1 MPGHEHF
8 EELCALAASGQI
20 SPEEWQRLR
29 EHLDVCTSCAETLGD
44 FGNIGADLLTEYSGS
59 IPDGLHAEMR
69 SRFLDR
75 ARETGTQLGYYPP
88 AAAPPRT
95 WKRSSMVFTGLMAA
109 SILLGIA
116 GMYFRLYPR
125 LHAPASTGPAA
136 EVAKSRD
143 QSSQNAVEASDGPKV
158 DELLTKIRLLE
169 AERSGLQTR
178 LSGAIADQAQLES
191 RMKDLATEI
200 ESRNRELTAVRSEG
214 AVTAERLTEAQ
225 SALKKADSRMAAQEV
240 QISLARADKD
250 KLAEELAY
258 EKASSEQARALLA
271 TSKDGQS
278 ILASRNLHIVD
289 VYDADTRGKRRSFG
303 RIFYVENQELIFY
316 AYDLSDP
323 RHANA
328 EFYAWGAGLSPGE
341 EVARLGVLHNDGKSE
356 KRWVLK
362 YNDASV
368 LAKLDSIFVTA
379 ETGSNPAKP
388 KGKRVLF
395 AVLAGQPNH
404 P

>member
-20 SPEEWQRLR
+20 SPDEWQRLR
-29 EHLDVCTSCAETLGD
+29 EHLDACSSCAETLGD
-44 FGNIGADLLTEYSGS
+44 FGKIGADLMAEFSGS
-59 IPDGLHAEMR
+59 VPDGLHAEMR

-75 ARETGTQLGYYPP
+75 ARETGTQLSHYPP
-88 AAAPPRT
+88 AATQPGT
-95 WKRSSMVFTGLMAA
+95 WKRSSVMLAGLLAA
-109 SILLGIA
+109 SVILGIA
-116 GMYFRLYPR
+116 GMYFRMRPQPDR
-125 LHAPASTGPAA
+125 SASTEAA
-136 EVAKSRD
+136 AQSAKSAYE
-143 QSSQNAVEASDGPKV
+143 SSPVPQAANSQ
-158 DELLTKIRLLE
+158 ELDRLLAKTRQQE
-169 AERSGLQTR
+169 ADRHVLEVKLNTSAAYE
-178 LSGAIADQAQLES
+178 SQLES
-191 RMKDLATEI
+191 RVKELSVEL
-200 ESRNRELTAVRSEG
+200 EGEKNELTAARSEG
-214 AVTAERLTEAQ
+214 AITAQRLGETQ
-225 SALKKADSRMAAQEV
+225 SALGKADAKLGAEEV
-240 QISLARADKD
+240 QVTLAKADKE
-250 KLAEELAY
+250 KLAEALAY
-258 EKASSEQARALLA
+258 ERANAEQARALLA
-271 TSKDGQS
+271 TSKDGQG
-278 ILASRNLHIVD
+278 ILAARNLHIVD

-341 EVARLGVLHNDGKSE
+341 EVARLGILLNDGKSE

-368 LAKLDSIFVTA
+368 LSKLDSIFVTA
-379 ETGSNPAKP
+379 ETASNPDKP

>member
-1 MPGHEHF
+1 MHGHEHF

-20 SPEEWQRLR
+20 SADEWHRLL
-29 EHLDVCTSCAETLGD
+29 EHLDMCSSCAETLGD
-44 FGNIGADLLTEYSGS
+44 FGKIGTDLMTEFSGS
-59 IPDGLHAEMR
+59 IPDGLHAQMR

-75 ARETGTQLGYYPP
+75 ARETGTQLRYFPP
-88 AAAPPRT
+88 AAATPRT
-95 WKRSSMVFTGLMAA
+95 WKRSSVALTGLLAA
-109 SILLGIA
+109 SVLLGIA
-116 GMYFRLYPR
+116 GMYFQLYPR
-125 LHAPASTGPAA
+125 LQAPASGGPAA
-136 EVAKSRD
+136 EVANSRYQGS
-143 QSSQNAVEASDGPKV
+143 QSVVEASGGPKV
-158 DELLTKIRLLE
+158 DELLTKIHGLE
-169 AERSGLQTR
+169 AERSGLQVK
-178 LSGAIADQAQLES
+178 LSGAIANQAQLES
-191 RMKDLATEI
+191 RVKDLAAETEI
-200 ESRNRELTAVRSEG
+200 KNRELTVVRSTG
-214 AVTAERLTEAQ
+214 AVAAERLTETQ
-225 SALKKADSRMAAQEV
+225 SAIEKADSRLAAQEV
-240 QISLARADKD
+240 QITLARADKE
-250 KLAEELAY
+250 KLAQELAY
-258 EKASSEQARALLA
+258 QKASSEQARALLA
-271 TSKDGQS
+271 TGKDGQS

-303 RIFYVENQELIFY
+303 RIFYVENQELLFY

-341 EVARLGVLHNDGKSE
+341 EVARLGLLHNDGKSE

-379 ETGSNPAKP
+379 ETGSNPDKP

>member
-1 MPGHEHF
+1 MPGHERF

-20 SPEEWQRLR
+20 SPEEWQGLR
-29 EHLDVCTSCAETLGD
+29 EHLDVCSSCAATLGD
-44 FGNIGADLLTEYSGS
+44 FGKIGADLLAEFSDS
-59 IPDGLHAEMR
+59 IPDGLQAEMR

-95 WKRSSMVFTGLMAA
+95 WKRSSVALTGLMAA

-116 GMYFRLYPR
+116 GVFRLYPR
-125 LHAPASTGPAA
+125 PHAPASKGPAA
-136 EVAKSRD
+136 EVAKSRY
-143 QSSQNAVEASDGPKV
+143 QSSQSAVEASDGPKV
-158 DELLTKIRLLE
+158 DELLAKIHSLE
-169 AERSGLQTR
+169 AERSSLQVK
-178 LSGAIADQAQLES
+178 LSGAIANEAQLES
-191 RMKDLATEI
+191 RMKDLGTEI

-214 AVTAERLTEAQ
+214 AVTAERLSEAQ
-225 SALKKADSRMAAQEV
+225 SALKKADSRLAAQEV
-240 QISLARADKD
+240 QISLGKTDKD

-258 EKASSEQARALLA
+258 EKASSEQSRALLA
-271 TSKDGQS
+271 TGKDGQS

-303 RIFYVENQELIFY
+303 RIFYVENRELVFY

-328 EFYAWGAGLSPGE
+328 EFYAWGAALSPGE
-341 EVARLGVLHNDGKSE
+341 EVARLGILHNDGKSE

-379 ETGSNPAKP
+379 ETGSNPDKP
-388 KGKRVLF
+388 KGKRILF
-395 AVLAGQPNH
+395 AVLTGQPNH